1 MGTLYRLHEIDQPL
15 PRRASRADHVRGEL
29 ELPGWDEFTAARDRF
44 FAGLRTTAELY
55 RDSAILPVPTMPLE
69 DATD

>member
-29 ELPGWDEFTAARDRF
+29 EMPGWDEFTAARDRF
-44 FAGLRTTAELY
+44 FAGLRATAELH
-55 RDSAILPVPTMPLE
+55 RDAGITTIPPMPLE